1 MHLTSGLLL
10 VVVAATAA
18 HAQQDTTP
26 PRRDTV
32 VLKPIEVIGTVS
44 PTAAPKIGSGVPARI
59 TTISS
64 AELETWE
71 PRLLAN
77 ALSAHAGVSAYDDLG
92 SSFKLSLTS
101 RGFTVGPAIGLP
113 QGVSVFLDGIR
124 QNEPDAAQV
133 NFDLLPLEHVDRLE
147 FLHGPAALLGPNSL
161 GGAINIVTK
170 HGGGPFESE
179 LETTGGSFGQVGG
192 SASMAGQRG
201 AWSYYLGGELES
213 EQGWR
218 GDTRGRQRSVLANL
232 GRLGPERG
240 LSFQLLTASSRT
252 REAGSLPESL
262 FVASPETNFTPGD
275 FDHLQLLQGT
285 VSGYGQLAGGRISLT
300 LYHRRMDG
308 DRFNV
313 NQVPDP
319 SISNQNASRSVGGN
333 LEWRHRLHLGTL
345 PAAVRAGLDG
355 AVKRVSVRLRAVDPS
370 SGLDSL
376 TTWVESPGW
385 DLAAYAVGDVEWG
398 RAAASAGVRYD
409 VIRIPFNDRLD
420 PSGGG
425 DTTST
430 FRRLSARGGLA
441 YDLGGGSSVYASLGR
456 SFRAPALLEL
466 SCADPAAP
474 CPLPFALGD
483 DPPLRPVVATTVEAG
498 IHWASAEGGRALD
511 ASLYRTAVRNDIFFM
526 APSATQGYFA
536 NLASTRR
543 AGVEIGAQGAIG
555 KRVTLRASYAYT
567 RATFEVPALIATAR
581 SGADTTRP
589 GDRFPLTP
597 DHRLALSS
605 TWRMSRA
612 IQLDTHV
619 SYTGR
624 QYLRG
629 DESNEIA
636 PLPDYT
642 TVDCR
647 VGWRLGGGKWEV
659 AGTITNLFDRRF
671 ATFGSWGANQGAG
684 GRVERFRTPGEPR
697 ALRLMLKRQFG
708 DEGSR

>member
-1 MHLTSGLLL
+1 MPLTSGLLL
-10 VVVAATAA
+10 AVVAATAA

-26 PRRDTV
+26 ARRDTV
-32 VLKPIEVIGTVS
+32 VLKPVEVIGTVS
-44 PTAAPKIGSGVPARI
+44 PTAAPKVGSGVPARI
-59 TTISS
+59 TTIAG
-64 AELETWE
+64 AEIETWE

-77 ALSAHAGVSAYDDLG
+77 ALAARAGISAYDDLG
-92 SSFKLSLTS
+92 SAFKLSLTS

-170 HGGGPFESE
+170 HGGGPFEGE
-179 LETTGGSFGQVGG
+179 LETAGGSFGQVSG
-192 SASMAGQRG
+192 SASMAGHAG
-201 AWSYYLGGELES
+201 SWGYYLGGEVES
-213 EQGWR
+213 ERGWR
-218 GDTRGRQRSVLANL
+218 GDTGGRQRSVLANL

-240 LSFQLLTASSRT
+240 LSFQLLAASSRT
-252 REAGSLPESL
+252 REAGSLPESVY
-262 FVASPETNFTPGD
+262 VASPETNFTPGD
-275 FDHLQLLQGT
+275 FDHLHLLQGA
-285 VSGYGQLAGGRISLT
+285 VSGYAQLAGGRISLSI
-300 LYHRRMDG
+300 YHRRMDG

-313 NQVPDP
+313 NQASDP
-319 SISNQNASRSVGGN
+319 NIRNQNASGTVGGN
-333 LEWRHRLHLGTL
+333 LEWRRRIQFGAL

-355 AVKRVSVRLRAVDPS
+355 AVRRVHVRLRAQDPG

-376 TTWVESPGW
+376 TTSVESPGW
-385 DLAAYAVGDVEWG
+385 DLAAYAVGDLEFG
-398 RAAASAGVRYD
+398 RAAASAGLRYD
-409 VIRIPFNDRLD
+409 VIRVPFRDRLD
-420 PSGGG
+420 PSGAG

-430 FRRLSARGGLA
+430 FRRLSARGGVA
-441 YDLGGGSSVYASLGR
+441 YDLGGGSSLYASLGK

-483 DPPLRPVVATTVEAG
+483 DPPLHPVVATTIEAG
-498 IHWASAEGGRALD
+498 IHWAGAGRALD
-511 ASLYRTAVRNDIFFM
+511 ASLYRTAVHDDIFFM

-536 NLASTRR
+536 NLAFTRR
-543 AGVEIGAQGAIG
+543 AGVEIGAQGGVG
-555 KRVTLRASYAYT
+555 KRVTIRASYAYT
-567 RATFEVPALIATAR
+567 RATFEARALIATAR

-597 DHRLALSS
+597 DHRLALSG
-605 TWRMSRA
+605 TWRVSRA
-612 IQLDTHV
+612 IQLDAHV
-619 SYTGR
+619 GYTGR

-629 DESNEIA
+629 DESNETA
-636 PLPDYT
+636 RLPDYT

-647 VGWRLGGGKWEV
+647 LGWRWQGWEV
-659 AGTITNLFDRRF
+659 AGMITNLFDRRF
-671 ATFGSWGANQGAG
+671 ATFGAWGVNQSAA

-697 ALRLMLKRQFG
+697 AFRFILKRQFG
-708 DEGSR
+708 GA

>member
-1 MHLTSGLLL
+1 MQWTSGLLL
-10 VVVAATAA
+10 TVAAATAA
-18 HAQQDTTP
+18 HAQQDTT
-26 PRRDTV
+26 RRDTV
-32 VLKPIEVIGTVS
+32 VLKPVEVIGTVS
-44 PTAAPKIGSGVPARI
+44 PTAAPKVGSGVPARI
-59 TTISS
+59 TTISGQ
-64 AELETWE
+64 EIETWE

-77 ALSAHAGVSAYDDLG
+77 ALAARAGISAYDDLG

-113 QGVSVFLDGIR
+113 QGISVFVDGIR

-133 NFDLLPLEHVDRLE
+133 NFDLLPLEHVDRIE

-179 LETTGGSFGQVGG
+179 LETRAGSFGQVGG
-192 SASMAGQRG
+192 SASIAGRRG
-201 AWSYYLGGELES
+201 AWNYYLGGELES
-213 EQGWR
+213 ERGWR
-218 GDTRGRQRSVLANL
+218 GETGGRQRSLLANL
-232 GRLGPERG
+232 GRLDADRG
-240 LSFQLLTASSRT
+240 LSFQLVAASSRT

-262 FVASPETNFTPGD
+262 YVASPETNFTPGD

-285 VSGYGQLAGGRISLT
+285 ASGYGQLGGGRISLT

-313 NQVPDP
+313 NQAPDP
-319 SISNQNASRSVGGN
+319 SIRNQNVSRTVGGN
-333 LEWRHRLHLGTL
+333 LEWRRRLQFGTL

-355 AVKRVSVRLRAVDPS
+355 AVRRVQVRLRAQDPG
-370 SGLDSL
+370 SGRDSL

-385 DLAAYAVGDVEWG
+385 DLAAYAVGDLDFG
-398 RAAASAGVRYD
+398 RAAASVGLRYD
-409 VIRIPFNDRLD
+409 VIRIPFHNRLD
-420 PSGGG
+420 PSG

-430 FRRLSARGGLA
+430 FRRLSARGGIA
-441 YDLGGGSSVYASLGR
+441 YDLGGGSSLYASLGR

-498 IHWASAEGGRALD
+498 VHWASAGRALD
-511 ASLYRTAVRNDIFFM
+511 ASVYRTAVRDDIFFM

-536 NLASTRR
+536 NLVSTRR
-543 AGVEIGAQGAIG
+543 AGVEIGAEGDVG
-555 KRVTLRASYAYT
+555 KRVTVRASYAYT
-567 RATFEVPALIATAR
+567 RATFAAPALIASAR
-581 SGADTTRP
+581 SGVDTTRP

-597 DHRLALSS
+597 DQRLALSG
-605 TWRMSRA
+605 TWRASRA
-612 IQLDTHV
+612 VQLDTHV

-624 QYLRG
+624 QHLRG
-629 DESNEIA
+629 DESNETA
-636 PLPDYT
+636 PLADYT

-647 VGWRLGGGKWEV
+647 LGWRWHGWEV
-659 AGTITNLFDRRF
+659 AGMITNLFDRRF
-671 ATFGSWGANQGAG
+671 ATFGAWGVNRSAG

-697 ALRLMLKRQFG
+697 AFRLILKRQFG
-708 DEGSR
+708 GE